1 MTDDS
6 VTLAAPAKLN
16 LFLRV
21 LTREADGWHGL
32 ESLFCRISLAD
43 GLLIERRS
51 SGVSIEVAGAETG
64 PAEENLAVRAARM
77 VLEATGNRFG
87 VHIRLAKRIPIRAGL
102 GGGSSDAAAALIGVN
117 QLAANAVPRHEL
129 LQFAS
134 RLGSDIPFFVS
145 GASLALGWGHGERM
159 LVLPPLPSH
168 PALLL
173 VPADGVSTPEA
184 YGWID
189 ADRENAAR
197 RGAVAME
204 LDGLRSWGSIG
215 RLAGNDFESTV
226 FGRRPDIR
234 TAFER
239 LAGTHPLIC
248 RMSGSGS
255 ALFAVYRSVSERDDA
270 ASMLGRKLGQ
280 LIQIETA

>member
-1 MTDDS
+1 MTDAS

-21 LTREADGWHGL
+21 LAREADGWHGL

-43 GLLIERRS
+43 ALVIERRS
-51 SGVSIEVAGAETG
+51 SGVSIEVTGGDTG
-64 PAEENLAVRAARM
+64 PSEENLAVRAARM

-87 VHIRLAKRIPIRAGL
+87 VHIQLVKQIPIRAGL
-102 GGGSSDAAAALIGVN
+102 GGGSSDAAAALLGVN
-117 QLAANAVPRHEL
+117 QLAASAVPRHEL

-159 LVLPPLPSH
+159 LVLPPLPTH

-173 VPADGVSTPEA
+173 VPPGGVSTPEA
-184 YGWID
+184 YRWID
-189 ADRENAAR
+189 ADRETAPR

-204 LDGLRSWGSIG
+204 LDGLRTWGSIG

-234 TAFER
+234 AAFER

-248 RMSGSGS
+248 RMCGSGS
-255 ALFAVYRSVSERDDA
+255 ALFAVYRSVADRDDA
-270 ASMLGRKLGQ
+270 AATLGRKLGQ
-280 LIQIETA
+280 VIPVETA